1 LPWFQEIE
9 AARVALQAP
18 APERIGFFEGI
29 EGREADELLMSFA
42 AGPRI
47 DDAQRG
53 RIVDEAEFRAYVDTQ
68 REWLTAQ
75 RGFETTSV
83 TQVQD
88 RGVEEITVRL
98 ADGGELAVAVVSD
111 LAPDG
116 RLAAIRVYRGWAG

>member
-47 DDAQRG
+47 DDPQRG
-53 RIVDEAEFRAYVDTQ
+53 RVAGEADFRAYVDTQ

-75 RGFETTSV
+75 QGFETTSV
-83 TQVQD
+83 TAVQD

-98 ADGGELAVAVVSD
+98 ADGGELSVAVVSD